1 MFRAQTKNKDG
12 NMRLPFLVL
21 KTNSNAQYL
30 TLNSLIG
37 IILHMIKPNAFV
49 DYLTNKFPDAVCELK
64 FKSTFQLLIAV
75 ILSAQCTDKRVNMV
89 TDTLFKKYSSPK
101 DFAQIPQDVLEQK
114 IKSCGFYHNK
124 AKNIIA
130 CAKGILEKYDGEVP
144 RNFDDLIT
152 LAGVG
157 RKTANVVCAVAYGEN
172 RCAVDTHV
180 LRVSNRLGFAK
191 TDNPDV
197 CERELTKRF
206 KTGLDKL
213 HYRMVLFGRYH
224 CKAIKP
230 NCMECDI
237 KDECKYYK
245 TKH

>member
-1 MFRAQTKNKDG
+1 MMEVEEFRE
-12 NMRLPFLVL
+12 
-21 KTNSNAQYL
+21 YL
-30 TLNSLIG
+30 QKL
-37 IILHMIKPNAFV
+37 
-49 DYLTNKFPDAVCELK
+49 FPDAVCELK
-64 FKSTFQLLIAV
+64 FGSTFELLVAV

-89 TDTLFKKYSSPK
+89 TEKLFKEYNTP
-101 DFAQIPQDVLEQK
+101 DQFAVLKQENLEEE

-124 AKNIIA
+124 AKNIIE
-130 CAKGILEKYDGEVP
+130 CSKQIMEKFNGQVP
-144 RNFDDLIT
+144 RDFNDLVG

-172 RCAVDTHV
+172 RVAVDTHV

-191 TDNPDV
+191 TQNPDV
-197 CERELTKRF
+197 CEKELVKLF

-230 NCMECDI
+230 NCEGCEL
-237 KDECKYYK
+237 KSKCEYFAGF
-245 TKH
+245 